1 VSIPS
6 GKRAMTCA
14 TCASMG
20 VCADGAYDDIEE
32 RGDDPVDPTDW
43 WDLFDRLPECTY
55 NESTLWR

>member
-1 VSIPS
+1 
-6 GKRAMTCA
+6 MTCA